1 MRGIEDGHNRVRA
14 CYCEVMRGRGRSRP
28 ARRRHEVLG
37 TRELRERLPGILRV
51 FREEGAD
58 AEAIVG
64 GANRRPE
71 LVMFPYERY
80 LDMMDELDNLSIQ
93 ALYRERVEGRETIGG
108 RSLEEAARELGFE
121 PEELFPKSLEDDRKS
136 ALA

>member
-1 MRGIEDGHNRVRA
+1 MS
-14 CYCEVMRGRGRSRP
+14 GRSRRRP
-28 ARRRHEVLG
+28 ACRPHEVLG
-37 TRELRERLPGILRV
+37 TRELREQLPSILRA

-58 AEAIVG
+58 AEPIIG

-80 LDMMDELDNLSIQ
+80 GDMMDELDNLAIQ
-93 ALYRERVEGRETIGG
+93 ALYDERVEGRETTGD

-136 ALA
+136 ALG